1 MRINLTVVLT
11 FILLS
16 LMCAA
21 GGASFY
27 GGYQVGSEALKG
39 ITQPDSSPTTTLA
52 KSKKNEMGHKI
63 LSEAEILAKVKA
75 KMSGK

>member
-1 MRINLTVVLT
+1 MSINLTVVLT

-21 GGASFY
+21 GGVSFY
-27 GGYQVGSEALKG
+27 GGYLVGREALKG
-39 ITQPDSSPTTTLA
+39 ITQPDSSPTSTLA
-52 KSKKNEMGHKI
+52 KSKRNELGHKI

>member
-27 GGYQVGSEALKG
+27 GGYKVGSEALKG
-39 ITQPDSSPTTTLA
+39 ITQPDSSPTSTLA
-52 KSKKNEMGHKI
+52 KSKMGHKI

>member
-27 GGYQVGSEALKG
+27 GGHKVGREALKG
-39 ITQPDSSPTTTLA
+39 ITQPDSSPTSTLTQ
-52 KSKKNEMGHKI
+52 SQKNEMGHKI

>member
-1 MRINLTVVLT
+1 MKINLTVVLT
-11 FILLS
+11 LILLS

-21 GGASFY
+21 GGVSFY
-27 GGYQVGSEALKG
+27 GGYIVGTEALKG
-39 ITQPDSSPTTTLA
+39 ITQPDSSPTSTLA
-52 KSKKNEMGHKI
+52 KSTKHEMGHSI